1 MAGKTVEK
9 VDVGFRQ
16 DIKDVHQSELI
27 VVHFTDGSI
36 MSINTVTNADHFDC
50 EKHSPEQ
57 FHVDFGVQ
65 WVPPK

>member
-16 DIKDVHQSELI
+16 DIQDVHESELI

-36 MSINTVTNADHFDC
+36 MSIDTVTNAAHFSCD
-50 EKHSPEQ
+50 KHPPEQ
-57 FHVDFGVQ
+57 FHVHFGVQ